1 MLIVASTVDVYR
13 GMKGG
18 KIMVFVVSWVL
29 ISVVLLTI
37 GSLMQKDALFYI
49 GLVMLLLTVTLDKIN

>member
-1 MLIVASTVDVYR
+1 
-13 GMKGG
+13 
-18 KIMVFVVSWVL
+18 MVFVVSWVL

>member
-1 MLIVASTVDVYR
+1 
-13 GMKGG
+13 
-18 KIMVFVVSWVL
+18 MVFVVSWVL
-29 ISVVLLTI
+29 ASVVLLTI